1 MFIIGINGGSGCG
14 KSIVSSYLSQK
25 GLFNIDCDVVARK
38 VVSKGNPCLKELSD
52 HFGKDILN
60 DDETLNRKALAN
72 KAFAAKENTE
82 LLNSIT
88 HKYILSDIRTNI
100 SNLRKTDCIGVIIDG
115 AALIESGLYK
125 DCDYNIAVTAPTERR
140 LDFICKRDNITL
152 EEAKLRLSA
161 QKDESYY
168 SSIADYVVIND
179 GTIENLYNKIDEIY
193 NIIYKREVT
202 EMSEKTPGEILKEKL
217 FYEQKNGFDTM
228 SDEEIDIAYSY
239 ADKYM
244 KFLDNSGTERACTK
258 YSVALLEKEGFVPFE
273 FGKAY
278 KPGDKIYFN
287 NREKSVIAAYIG
299 KKSLSEGVNIAAAH
313 IDTPRLDIKPTPMY
327 EDNDLCLLKTHYY
340 GGVKK
345 YQWTTTPL
353 ALYGIIV
360 KNDGT
365 KIDINIGFDENDPV
379 FCISDLLPHL
389 SRHQMDKTLREAIEG
404 EALNVLIGSRPFK
417 DDKASERVKLNI
429 LSILFDKYGVTE
441 KDFTSAELS
450 VLPAMKAR
458 DLGFDRSMILAY
470 GHDDKVCAY
479 PCLSAVIDLKETP
492 DKTAISCLTDREEIG
507 STGNTGLESFYLLH
521 FIEDL
526 CATAGVNP
534 RECLHNS
541 TCISADVNA
550 AFDPT
555 YPSVMDKY
563 NCAHINRGPV
573 ITKYTGSGGK
583 SQTSDCHAE
592 FVAKIQ
598 DIMDR
603 NEVVWQ
609 TGELGKVDE
618 GGGGTVAKFV
628 ARFDVNVLDFGVA
641 VISMHAPYEIISKLD
656 LYHMY
661 KAIYWY
667 FKEA

>member
-14 KSIVSSYLSQK
+14 KSSVSEYLSRK
-25 GLFNIDCDVVARK
+25 GLYNIDCDTVARK
-38 VVSKGNPCLKELSD
+38 VVLKGSPCLKELTEN
-52 HFGKDILN
+52 FGTEILN
-60 DDETLNRKALAN
+60 NDGTLNRKTLAAA
-72 KAFAAKENTE
+72 AFSSKRNTE

-88 HKYILSDIRTNI
+88 HKYILSDIRATVT
-100 SNLRKTDCIGVIIDG
+100 NLRKTDCIGVVIDG
-115 AALIESGLYK
+115 ATLIESGLYK
-125 DCDYNIAVTAPTERR
+125 DCDYNIAVTAPIQQR
-140 LDFICKRDNITL
+140 LDMICRRDNLTYD
-152 EEAKLRLSA
+152 EAKLRLSA
-161 QKDESYY
+161 QKDDSYY
-168 SSIADYVVIND
+168 TDIADYTIDND
-179 GTIENLYNKIDEIY
+179 GSLENLYEKTNEIY
-193 NIIYKREVT
+193 NIIYKKEVNK
-202 EMSEKTPGEILKEKL
+202 MSEKTPGEILKDKL
-217 FYEQKNGFDTM
+217 FYEQKNGFDIM
-228 SDEEIDIAYSY
+228 SDEEINIAYDY
-239 ADKYM
+239 AKKYM
-244 KFLDNSGTERACTK
+244 NFLDNSRTERACTQ
-258 YSVALLEKEGFVPFE
+258 YSIKALEDAGFVPFE
-273 FGKAY
+273 FGKKY
-278 KPGDKIYFN
+278 NTGDKIYFN
-287 NREKSVIAAYIG
+287 NRDKSVIAAYIG
-299 KKSLSEGVNIAAAH
+299 KKSFKEGVNIAAAH

-345 YQWTTTPL
+345 YQWTAMPL
-353 ALYGIIV
+353 ALYGVIV

-365 KIDINIGFDENDPV
+365 KTEINIGFDDDDPV

-389 SRHQMDKTLREAIEG
+389 SRHQMDKNLREAIEG

-429 LSILFDKYGVTE
+429 LSILYDKYDITE

-479 PCLSAVIDLKETP
+479 PCLSAVMDLKETP
-492 DKTAISCLTDREEIG
+492 DKTAIACLTDREEIG

-526 CATAGVNP
+526 CATNGVNP

-563 NCAHINRGPV
+563 NCAHMNRGPV
-573 ITKYTGSGGK
+573 ITKYTGSAGK

-628 ARFDVNVLDFGVA
+628 ARFDIDVLDFGVA